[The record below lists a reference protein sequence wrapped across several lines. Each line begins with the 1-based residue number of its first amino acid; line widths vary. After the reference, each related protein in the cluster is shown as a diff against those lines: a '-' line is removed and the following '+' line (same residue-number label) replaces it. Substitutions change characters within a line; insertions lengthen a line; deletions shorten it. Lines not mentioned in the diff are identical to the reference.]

1 VACHGGSTDD
11 KPCQFYPG
19 TKTVWD
25 PDAEAYEEDS
35 DGSYGAPYHDSVDT
49 EWSKKWVDQQTP
61 MVREAIINGN
71 FRIGRDTTG
80 TKGEAG
86 ANLMLPL
93 PGNPEYPEP
102 FNPETYQK
110 LLQRDHGYSVS
121 VPIIDPE
128 TGASSTFDF
137 ELGRAMRSG
146 GFPMCPNYW
155 DAHGGDN
162 PGPLN
167 HASKDVNQDGEIY
180 KFPNKVVGSPLVGD
194 PELHFCRKWQ
204 EKYDATCCAT
214 YLDEDIQEEYEELT
228 GSGYLGAHVFVQQ
241 YLCLPCHPMISC
253 MIDES
258 TSTLRIPLEF
268 AKKLADKMEDF
279 DRTGLKVKIGEE
291 EPDNGPLR
299 QDELYIPSQYFAM
312 QRGSGGGPAPPFP
325 PPNCANNADPFPGVD
340 AEEGSTV
347 LGYWPSDDC
356 PDVGEVPGC
365 GDDDCEET
373 FDLNQHAP
381 DEIGRCS
388 CTGPG
393 KDCACVR
400 EFLLHLRPPGINGYD
415 GLDLNIEIV
424 DDDDACGVLY
434 DLMAGSILDPLLTS
448 SATSTLRAG
457 GVSWSLLAAGVA
469 LTALLVGGGGGGTLR

>member
-1 VACHGGSTDD
+1 MVLRAELLLLLLAGAAVAWDPTPHYEMVACHGGSTDD

-19 TKTVWD
+19 TKVWAARRSPLAARCSPLPARRDNDEREISRSAITRSDGFLAARASAAAAAARARAAWCARAGANPWLRYAHAQTVWD

-214 YLDEDIQEEYEELT
+214 YLDEDIQEEYEELVST
-228 GSGYLGAHVFVQQ
+228 APKTRSKRNARARIAAAEATAAVLA
-241 YLCLPCHPMISC
+241 LSPSSRCCSSSSCRCSSSCPSSSPPSASLPC
-253 MIDES
+253 
-258 TSTLRIPLEF
+258 
-268 AKKLADKMEDF
+268 
-279 DRTGLKVKIGEE
+279 
-291 EPDNGPLR
+291 
-299 QDELYIPSQYFAM
+299 
-312 QRGSGGGPAPPFP
+312 PA
-325 PPNCANNADPFPGVD
+325 
-340 AEEGSTV
+340 
-347 LGYWPSDDC
+347 
-356 PDVGEVPGC
+356 
-365 GDDDCEET
+365 
-373 FDLNQHAP
+373 
-381 DEIGRCS
+381 
-388 CTGPG
+388 
-393 KDCACVR
+393 
-400 EFLLHLRPPGINGYD
+400 
-415 GLDLNIEIV
+415 
-424 DDDDACGVLY
+424 
-434 DLMAGSILDPLLTS
+434 
-448 SATSTLRAG
+448 RA
-457 GVSWSLLAAGVA
+457 
-469 LTALLVGGGGGGTLR
+469 

>member
-1 VACHGGSTDD
+1 
-11 KPCQFYPG
+11 
-19 TKTVWD
+19 
-25 PDAEAYEEDS
+25 
-35 DGSYGAPYHDSVDT
+35 VDT

-102 FNPETYQK
+102 FNPETHQK

-214 YLDEDIQEEYEELT
+214 YLDEDIQEEYEELVST
-228 GSGYLGAHVFVQQ
+228 APPKQNKIKTKRPRAHSSSGSDSSGSSLVAVFSLLFFFFLSLFCFLSLFSFFCFSAVPGARAITVV
-241 YLCLPCHPMISC
+241 S
-253 MIDES
+253 
-258 TSTLRIPLEF
+258 STLR
-268 AKKLADKMEDF
+268 
-279 DRTGLKVKIGEE
+279 
-291 EPDNGPLR
+291 
-299 QDELYIPSQYFAM
+299 
-312 QRGSGGGPAPPFP
+312 
-325 PPNCANNADPFPGVD
+325 
-340 AEEGSTV
+340 
-347 LGYWPSDDC
+347 
-356 PDVGEVPGC
+356 
-365 GDDDCEET
+365 
-373 FDLNQHAP
+373 
-381 DEIGRCS
+381 
-388 CTGPG
+388 
-393 KDCACVR
+393 
-400 EFLLHLRPPGINGYD
+400 
-415 GLDLNIEIV
+415 
-424 DDDDACGVLY
+424 
-434 DLMAGSILDPLLTS
+434 
-448 SATSTLRAG
+448 
-457 GVSWSLLAAGVA
+457 
-469 LTALLVGGGGGGTLR
+469 

>member
-1 VACHGGSTDD
+1 
-11 KPCQFYPG
+11 
-19 TKTVWD
+19 
-25 PDAEAYEEDS
+25 
-35 DGSYGAPYHDSVDT
+35 VDT

-167 HASKDVNQDGEIY
+167 YASKDVNQDGEIY

-214 YLDEDIQEEYEELT
+214 YLDEDIQEEYEEL
-228 GSGYLGAHVFVQQ
+228 V
-241 YLCLPCHPMISC
+241 
-253 MIDES
+253 S
-258 TSTLRIPLEF
+258 T
-268 AKKLADKMEDF
+268 
-279 DRTGLKVKIGEE
+279 
-291 EPDNGPLR
+291 
-299 QDELYIPSQYFAM
+299 
-312 QRGSGGGPAPPFP
+312 APPQNKIKTTCP
-325 PPNCANNADPFPGVD
+325 RAH
-340 AEEGSTV
+340 SSSR
-347 LGYWPSDDC
+347 SDS
-356 PDVGEVPGC
+356 G
-365 GDDDCEET
+365 
-373 FDLNQHAP
+373 
-381 DEIGRCS
+381 
-388 CTGPG
+388 
-393 KDCACVR
+393 
-400 EFLLHLRPPGINGYD
+400 
-415 GLDLNIEIV
+415 
-424 DDDDACGVLY
+424 
-434 DLMAGSILDPLLTS
+434 
-448 SATSTLRAG
+448 
-457 GVSWSLLAAGVA
+457 SLLAVFSLLFFFLLSLFCFLSLFSSSCFSAVPGARDHGGIINPA
-469 LTALLVGGGGGGTLR
+469 LTHSPTLRVCRREAGTSARTSSSSSISACPATR